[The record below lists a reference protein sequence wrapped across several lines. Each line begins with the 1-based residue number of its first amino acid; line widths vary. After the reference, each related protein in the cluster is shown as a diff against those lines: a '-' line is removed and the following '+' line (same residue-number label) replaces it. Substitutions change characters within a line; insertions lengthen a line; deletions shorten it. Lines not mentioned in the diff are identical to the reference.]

1 MGTYIIRRILQMIL
15 VLIIITVIVFLM
27 VRLLPGDPILIYL
40 TSSDLEEITQ
50 EQVDTIRH
58 DLGLDRSLF
67 IQYADWIGNVVT
79 GDMGTSIIHRGKVG
93 EDIKRRLPITLHL
106 GGLAF
111 IISIIVGIPMGVIA
125 AVRRGTWLDNVLTS
139 LGNLGI
145 TIPVFWLGILLI
157 YGFGLKLDLLPVYGY
172 TSPFKDFAENTRQ
185 IILPIF
191 CLAVPPIASA
201 VRLTRSSMLEVMRQD
216 YVRTAWA
223 KGLKEQAVIMR
234 HALKNGLIPVV
245 TLKGISLAA
254 IVGGSVL
261 VETVFSIPGMGR
273 LAVEGLFSQD
283 YAVVQAVILVTSIV
297 VLVINLLIDLSYG
310 WLDPRVRYG

>member
-1 MGTYIIRRILQMIL
+1 MGTYIVRRILQMIL
-15 VLIIITVIVFLM
+15 VLIIITIIVFLM
-27 VRLLPGDPILIYL
+27 VRLLPGDPILMYL

-50 EQVDTIRH
+50 EQVDVIRH

-67 IQYADWIGNVVT
+67 VQYFDWIGGVLT
-79 GDMGTSIIHRGKVG
+79 GDLGTSIIHRGKVG
-93 EDIKRRLPITLHL
+93 DDIKRRLPITLHL

-125 AVRRGTWLDNVLTS
+125 AVRRGGWMDTILTS

-157 YGFGLKLDLLPVYGY
+157 YAFGLKLNWLPVYGY
-172 TSPFKDFAENTRQ
+172 TSPFKDFLLNLQQ

-201 VRLTRSSMLEVMRQD
+201 VRLTRSSMLEVMQQD
-216 YVRTAWA
+216 YVRTAWS

-283 YAVVQAVILVTSIV
+283 YAVVQAVILVTSVV

>member
-1 MGTYIIRRILQMIL
+1 MIL
-15 VLIIITVIVFLM
+15 VLLIVTIIVFLM

-40 TSSDLEEITQ
+40 TQQDLDEITQ
-50 EQVDTIRH
+50 EQVDAIRH
-58 DLGLDRSLF
+58 DLGLDRSLVT
-67 IQYADWIGNVVT
+67 QYIDWIGSVAT
-79 GDMGTSIIHRGKVG
+79 GDLGTSIIHRGKVG
-93 EDIKRRLPITLHL
+93 DDIKRRLPITLHL

-125 AVRRGTWLDNVLTS
+125 AVRRGTWLDSLLTS

-145 TIPVFWLGILLI
+145 TIPIFWLGILLI
-157 YGFGLKLDLLPVYGY
+157 YAFGLKLDWLPIFGY
-172 TSPFKDFAENTRQ
+172 TSPFKDFWLNTQQ
-185 IILPIF
+185 IILPVF
-191 CLAVPPIASA
+191 CLAVPAIASA
-201 VRLTRSSMLEVMRQD
+201 VRMTRSSMLEVMRQD
-216 YVRTAWA
+216 YIRTAWS
-223 KGLKEQAVIMR
+223 KGLRERLVIMR

-245 TLKGISLAA
+245 TLKGITLAA

-283 YAVVQAVILVTSIV
+283 YAVVQAVILVVGIV
-297 VLVINLLIDLSYG
+297 VLAINLLIDLSYG